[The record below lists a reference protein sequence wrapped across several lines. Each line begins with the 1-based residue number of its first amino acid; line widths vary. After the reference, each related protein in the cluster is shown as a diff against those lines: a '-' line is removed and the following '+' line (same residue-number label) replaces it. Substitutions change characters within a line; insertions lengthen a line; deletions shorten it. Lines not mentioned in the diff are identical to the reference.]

1 MTLTPS
7 EKFELDGLYV
17 KFVGPLPADSA
28 VPVSAF
34 SAAVFLPTPA
44 AIAAFAARFGLTA
57 VDLTGDNAEQAAST
71 AKDPGLDIPWP
82 RIAPL
87 PTPLTLD
94 AVEEYAGMGY
104 RPDGTHAV
112 SSKAMFGK
120 FRHVVELLAAPECNT
135 SDAANKILTGAGD
148 AEPKAVCISLL
159 TGLITFPQF
168 GSPSYRLA
176 PGEQGSIATPDD
188 VIAKLTALPPPA
200 VPYDP
205 KAPGPGGRL

>member
-1 MTLTPS
+1 MTLSMSEKIDALYAKFVPEGAATTPS
-7 EKFELDGLYV
+7 
-17 KFVGPLPADSA
+17 
-28 VPVSAF
+28 AF
-34 SAAVFLPTPA
+34 TANVFLPGPA
-44 AIAAFAARFGLTA
+44 AIAAFAARFKLSVA
-57 VDLTGDNAEQAAST
+57 SLAGDEPEQAAIT
-71 AKDPGLDIPWP
+71 AKDPALDLTWP

-87 PTPLTLD
+87 PTPRVVAD
-94 AVEEYAGMGY
+94 VEEYAGMGFL
-104 RPDGTHAV
+104 PDGTHTV

-135 SDAANKILTGAGD
+135 ADAANKILAGAGD

-188 VIAKLTALPPPA
+188 VIAKLTEIPA
-200 VPYDP
+200 PAQPYDP

>member
-1 MTLTPS
+1 MTITDSQILN
-7 EKFELDGLYV
+7 ELYV
-17 KFVGPLPADSA
+17 KFILGGVAPAA
-28 VPVSAF
+28 PSAF
-34 SAAVFLPTPA
+34 TANVFLPGPA
-44 AIAAFAARFGLTA
+44 AISAFAARFKLSVA
-57 VDLTGDNAEQAAST
+57 SLAGDEPEQAAVT
-71 AKDPGLDIPWP
+71 GKDPSLNIPWP
-82 RIAPL
+82 RVAPL
-87 PTPLTLD
+87 PTPLVVAD
-94 AVEEYAGMGY
+94 VEEYAGMGFL
-104 RPDGTHAV
+104 PDGTHAV
-112 SSKAMFGK
+112 CSKAMLGK
-120 FRHVVELLAAPECNT
+120 WRHIVELLAAPECNT